1 MLDEWW
7 WRMTELRRLDV
18 KNTEERLFHTHTHTS
33 DEWCVNFIFCLHR
46 AIRMF
51 ILLCISLNNYAIEI
65 SRAYTIWGP
74 LTLVREMKICLH
86 ILFCNEGRI
95 TRKKTCHNWGR
106 TVCAIDG
113 SLYFFY
119 RTCTR
124 WIFNRTRWCL
134 PVFRNAWL
142 YVIKNPQ
149 NQ

>member
-1 MLDEWW
+1 MLDELW

-18 KNTEERLFHTHTHTS
+18 KNTEERLFHTHTS

-95 TRKKTCHNWGR
+95 TWKKRVITGVELCVLLMVN
-106 TVCAIDG
+106 CI
-113 SLYFFY
+113 FY
-119 RTCTR
+119 RKCTR
-124 WIFNRTRWCL
+124 WIFNRTTWCL